1 MVQEV
6 NKQRLRKVHQILR
19 LNYPVDADNDQSSR
33 NEEKKRDY
41 GKNSTKST
49 NLDFLATTLFIGT
62 KG

>member
-19 LNYPVDADNDQSSR
+19 LNYTVHADNNQSSR
-33 NEEKKRDY
+33 NEEKKWDY

-49 NLDFLATTLFIGT
+49 NLDFGQLHFL
-62 KG
+62 